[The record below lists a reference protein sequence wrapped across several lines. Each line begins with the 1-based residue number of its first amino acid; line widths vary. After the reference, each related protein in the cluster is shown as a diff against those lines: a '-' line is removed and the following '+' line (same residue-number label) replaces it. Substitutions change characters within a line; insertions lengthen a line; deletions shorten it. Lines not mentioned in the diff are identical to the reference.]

1 MKKTTWLIVG
11 ILLAGILLFPFE
23 VPSVNEHEGAVAL
36 TQPTLTSTSPN
47 ACFASSSGI
56 IYSAGCGGSVAAFDV
71 YTGEVTAVDV
81 NLTALAEKY
90 ESPKP
95 VRRSVIQSLFFGTA
109 TTLTPISGGG
119 FGGGGFTQ
127 DPSIGGSGCT
137 PKEGTGTKTFE
148 TYAVMEITQPNGEKI
163 SWTSEHKSWTVNYAV
178 FTYSVLTGCTSAG
191 APTTGI
197 GGSWKIWSPNAQT
210 TVDYV
215 PGTVY
220 FTAGCGG
227 YDFSVKVYRVVP
239 DTPDSLLGST
249 SATVMVE
256 PEGACG
262 G

>member
-1 MKKTTWLIVG
+1 MRKTTWLIVG

-36 TQPTLTSTSPN
+36 AQPTVTSTSPA
-47 ACFASSSGI
+47 ACFATSSGVI
-56 IYSAGCGGSVAAFDV
+56 TSAGCGGSVATFDV
-71 YTGEVTAVDV
+71 YTGTVTAVDV
-81 NLTALAEKY
+81 NITATPEKY
-90 ESPKP
+90 EAPKP
-95 VRRSVIQSLFFGTA
+95 VRRSILQSALFGTA

-119 FGGGGFTQ
+119 FFQNPGT
-127 DPSIGGSGCT
+127 IGGSTCT
-137 PKEGTGTKTFE
+137 PKEGTGSQTFE

-163 SWTSEHKSWTVNYAV
+163 SWTSDHKTWTVNYAV
-178 FTYSVLTGCTSAG
+178 FTFSSLLGCTGGPTGNTG
-191 APTTGI
+191 AITQ
-197 GGSWKIWSPNAQT
+197 GGSWKVWSPNAQV

-220 FTAGCGG
+220 FNAGCGG
-227 YDFSVKVYRVVP
+227 YDFSVKVYRVVA